1 MINLK
6 KIALTVRA
14 AIETALDR
22 CDLPSTESAV
32 RLLLMIAAH
41 ESGGFTY
48 CRQGG
53 NGPAIGLFQMEAPT
67 YKHVL
72 EYLNRTGKFPAVS
85 RQLPFER
92 MLTDATHAAAIAR
105 VYLYTFPEPLPA
117 PEDLDGLAA
126 YAKKYWNTTAGKA
139 TEADYK
145 NAFIKYVWQGRA

>member
-1 MINLK
+1 MINIK
-6 KIALTVRA
+6 KIALSVRS
-14 AIETALDR
+14 AIENALER
-22 CDLPSTESAV
+22 CDLPNTESAV

-53 NGPAIGLFQMEAPT
+53 NGPAIGLFQMEEPT
-67 YKHVL
+67 FKHVI

-105 VYLYTFPEPLPA
+105 VYLYTFPEALP
-117 PEDLDGLAA
+117 PPQDLDGLAA

-139 TEADYK
+139 TAEDYK
-145 NAFIKYVWQGRA
+145 AAFLKYVWQGRA